1 MATKDATSNCAGF
14 ANVRTAALR
23 PLYPRRLLLTSMS
36 QAVIAVSLALS
47 IMTFVVSLIE
57 FLPMREG
64 DIARQESLQYNT
76 FVCLIVPF
84 IIAYCSQSRVIS
96 ALTQQWILRRV
107 CTLQDC
113 LRPTNIAT
121 KLGDAFRLTAAVAGL
136 SCVTGPLNFSENEA
150 DSCLSLCS
158 HKKTPVTS
166 NLGSLAKEEG
176 CYMHSG
182 KLVTNVILSSEH

>member
-1 MATKDATSNCAGF
+1 MTAADTTSKCTACAK
-14 ANVRTAALR
+14 VRTEALR

-36 QAVIAVSLALS
+36 QALIAISLALS